1 MDFLKWT
8 AYELEEAPTSYGFL
22 HILFL
27 VLTVSILAFLIW
39 KIKKINNKK
48 LDKMVFIFGIILL
61 VIEVY
66 KQIIYTYVH
75 NDGSYQWYAFPFQ
88 FCSTP
93 MYVCL
98 LLPFIKNENIKEAMY
113 GYIAIFGSIAGIMV
127 MIYPEDV
134 FIRTLSICLQSMI
147 WHSSM
152 VILGIFILV
161 KKYDASKIKS
171 VVSSL
176 VVFGI
181 FVILAQ
187 IMNITFYHAF
197 IKDLDQTFNM
207 FFISPYF
214 ECTLPVFSI
223 IYEKTNWFLC
233 FVSYLI
239 AFSLGGVIVHYVVR
253 TVKMKKLIKT

>member
-27 VLTVSILAFLIW
+27 VLTVGILVFLIW
-39 KIKKINNKK
+39 KIKKIAEDSVK
-48 LDKMVFIFGIILL
+48 
-61 VIEVY
+61 EYVY

-187 IMNITFYHAF
+187 IMNITFYQMPLGSNILF
-197 IKDLDQTFNM
+197 IINN
-207 FFISPYF
+207 ISHR
-214 ECTLPVFSI
+214 
-223 IYEKTNWFLC
+223 
-233 FVSYLI
+233 
-239 AFSLGGVIVHYVVR
+239 IV
-253 TVKMKKLIKT
+253 